1 MFTKISIKQSFSL
14 LGSSISSLFKNPYI
28 LYPFAIL
35 VFVQLL
41 FLEILFFAPRFPLSL
56 VFHPIIRRLKGD
68 VYLHYPFN
76 FDLVSHWFQSAQIFI
91 FLFITSFFIGKAV
104 MFIAKIN
111 QEGRIEK
118 KVLPKLSL
126 RSYVNLI
133 VGFFLIFLAMYGLTS
148 LYGLLIRR
156 AAQIRSMDGIYFLIK
171 QAVLVGAPYF
181 NLLFSIIVTTI
192 FAYLVPIIVLEKKN
206 IFIAL
211 GRNFKILRGSF
222 FPLLIVIFISS
233 LLYIPILLIRFNQR
247 WLLSFVSPEGWQVF
261 IIFGVFV
268 MLFIDAI
275 QYTAITTCYLLTK
288 DE

>member
-35 VFVQLL
+35 GFVQLL

-233 LLYIPILLIRFNQR
+233 LLYIPILLIRSNQR